1 MNRDGSA
8 DVKNN
13 LNQILEK
20 IRQSQSQTE
29 LEKIVRLLFLLC
41 FLFTKLT

>member
-1 MNRDGSA
+1 MSRDGSA

-20 IRQSQSQTE
+20 INQSQSQSE
-29 LEKIVRLLFLLC
+29 LEKIVSTF
-41 FLFTKLT
+41 